1 MSFMKTNSVNI
12 TVDGTTY
19 NSLTDFGLAIE
30 NTDYAGTPVLATD
43 TLVQVPGREGLLD
56 TADAVFGGAY
66 FTKRV
71 ISISFGGVRNAEDWD
86 SVISTFR
93 NLFEGKTVKVEFATI
108 LGWYFTGRCVINAY
122 KHRRALGTF
131 LFQIPNA
138 DPYRYRDITI
148 TVPAD
153 SGSDPVTLTVTRKP
167 VIPTFVTIDN
177 AIVTYNDVTYP
188 LDVGTHQISA
198 IKLREGT
205 HTLYVQCTSNVEI
218 LYKDGSL

>member
-43 TLVQVPGREGLLD
+43 TLVQVPGREGPLD

-66 FTKRV
+66 FIKRV
-71 ISISFGGVRNAEDWD
+71 ISISFGGIRNAEDWD

-108 LGWYFTGRCVINAY
+108 PGWYFTGRCVINAH

-153 SGSDPVTLTVTRKP
+153 SGSDPITLNVTRKT
-167 VIPTFVTIDN
+167 VIPTFVATDN
-177 AIVTYNDVTYP
+177 AVVTYQGQLYP
-188 LDVGTHQISA
+188 IDAGTRQISA
-198 IKLREGT
+198 IKLRAGT
-205 HTLYVQCTSNVEI
+205 HILYVQSTSNVEI